1 MGVYCLRIWC
11 CLVIAVLLAPR
22 ASQAADKWLLVRS
35 RNFVL
40 VGNASESSIKRV
52 GRELEEFRS
61 ALGNLFPGVKQESP
75 ITTTVVVFKD
85 DGSFRPYKPLYDGKP
100 KNTAGFFQ
108 AGEDVNFIALTADI
122 PSPHVVYHEFVHS
135 LTKDS
140 SQPLPPWAGW
150 AWNGSFTKSQASLA

>member
-1 MGVYCLRIWC
+1 MGVYCLRIRC

-22 ASQAADKWLLVRS
+22 AGQAADKWLLVRS

-85 DGSFRPYKPLYDGKP
+85 
-100 KNTAGFFQ
+100 
-108 AGEDVNFIALTADI
+108 
-122 PSPHVVYHEFVHS
+122 EFVS
-135 LTKDS
+135 YVQSVKDS
-140 SQPLPPWAGW
+140 FSCGKMNPEIPIAVIYRRSADRRFLGEPMRVEFVER
-150 AWNGSFTKSQASLA
+150 N